1 MSVEALRSDIL
12 LALAVTIACEAELF
26 TDGQLGPRH
35 LAAAALLA
43 AGGAAVI
50 WRRRAPIVAS
60 CLTLVL
66 TLAAVALAPGNDLVT
81 PQYVLLLPPYTIGA
95 WTSRRRAS
103 AGLAVCLVAIGVFGV
118 VTAASA
124 GSWVFGVGTIGGSFF
139 VGRAVRSQRLL
150 VAELEAVAGSIAA
163 SREEASRL
171 VVEDVRSRI
180 SVDVNALVAE
190 SVASMVIAAEAAL
203 RLLPVDADG
212 AEAAM
217 LAIEQMG
224 QEALSEMRRVLGVLR
239 HEARAA

>member
-1 MSVEALRSDIL
+1 MNVEAFRSDLL
-12 LALAVTIACEAELF
+12 LALAVTVACEVELF
-26 TDGQLGPRH
+26 TDGHSPRH
-35 LAAAALLA
+35 IAGAVLLA

-50 WRRRAPIVAS
+50 WRRRAPIAAS

-66 TLAAVALAPGNDLVT
+66 TLAAVALVPGHDLVT

-95 WTSRRRAS
+95 WTTRRRAL
-103 AGLAVCLVAIGVFGV
+103 AGLAVCLAALGVFGV
-118 VTAASA
+118 VTASSP
-124 GSWVFGVGTIGGSFF
+124 GSWLFAAGMTAGSFF

-150 VAELEAVAGSIAA
+150 AADLEAVAESIAA
-163 SREEASRL
+163 SREDASRL

-180 SVDVNALVAE
+180 SADVNALVAQ

-203 RLLPVDADG
+203 RLVPVDAGG

-217 LAIEQMG
+217 LAIEEMG

-239 HEARAA
+239 HEVRAA